1 MASLIDSQALDHPG
15 FDDIDYDFLDLDT
28 QMMCTLNP
36 DLLEQASRSENPTFI
51 NDFAHNKLDSGDE
64 YGDLTCSLAQES
76 TLSLDGY
83 GMEGSGDS
91 TNLDP
96 WGGAL
101 TSSFDLL
108 ATSPIDYSSLDPT
121 SDLPYLSGVQWPMPL
136 EVRMPENPS
145 LTAVTIPPDNRYQ
158 PTPELTESS
167 TFASNGN
174 CESSIE
180 SISSFETESQR
191 WHATLSR
198 SRTADRYFLYGV
210 LTTKIFCRPS
220 CASRRPSRRHVQFFA
235 FPGAIEAA
243 EQGKFRPCK
252 RCKPETLGT
261 GNASVIA
268 ISQVL
273 RKIIAE
279 TFEKRN
285 GERKGLKLELLARSA
300 GLSTFHFHRLF
311 KATTQIT
318 PANFIAACYALAL
331 QDDLCTNSTRG
342 TTPDAHVVQ
351 VSSHWSGRR
360 ARKALGGLKPAGL
373 ANGAEKKSIEY
384 CCVSSPGGE
393 LVVAYSGDSKTSNV
407 IVHAVVLSQDFRPP
421 TGVHLW
427 ASKES
432 EKYAQCLSQCVEE
445 LEEKCQ
451 DRDVELATDVLS
463 ILWRAR
469 LWLKL
474 THDNGL
480 SIS

>member
-1 MASLIDSQALDHPG
+1 MASLMDSQALEHPG
-15 FDDIDYDFLDLDT
+15 SDDVDNDLLNLDT
-28 QMMCTLNP
+28 PMMCTSNP
-36 DLLEQASRSENPTFI
+36 DPLIQAFGPQNPTFI
-51 NDFAHNKLDSGDE
+51 DF
-64 YGDLTCSLAQES
+64 
-76 TLSLDGY
+76 
-83 GMEGSGDS
+83 GMGSNGDS
-91 TNLDP
+91 TDLDP
-96 WGGAL
+96 WCDAL

-108 ATSPIDYSSLDPT
+108 PPSLTDYSSLDPT
-121 SDLPYLSGVQWPMPL
+121 PDLPYLSEVQWPMPL
-136 EVRMPENPS
+136 EVRMPENSSP
-145 LTAVTIPPDNRYQ
+145 TAVTILPNNRYQ
-158 PTPELTESS
+158 PTPELTDCSVS
-167 TFASNGN
+167 TSNGN
-174 CESSIE
+174 RESRFE
-180 SISSFETESQR
+180 SFSSFETESQR

-220 CASRRPSRRHVQFFA
+220 CASRRPSRKHVKFFA

-279 TFEKRN
+279 TFENRN
-285 GERKGLKLELLARSA
+285 GERKGLKLELLATSA

-318 PANFIAACYALAL
+318 PADFIAACYALAF

-342 TTPDAHVVQ
+342 TTPDARVMQ
-351 VSSHWSGRR
+351 VSSHWSERT
-360 ARKALGGLKPAGL
+360 ARKALGGLKPAGH

-407 IVHAVVLSQDFRPP
+407 SVHAVVLSQDFSPP
-421 TGVHLW
+421 IGAHLW

-432 EKYAQCLSQCVEE
+432 EKYAQCLSQYIKE

-463 ILWRAR
+463 VLWRAR

-480 SIS
+480 S